1 MRWTLG
7 ALSLVC
13 SLIGSYAQTITA
25 TDAAGDLVLEYTTLN
40 PVFLTPETII
50 VSTISTFG
58 VDAASSSSVPDAAS
72 STSITTN
79 PTSATTSDSGPGPV
93 QSPGSAPTG
102 ITAIT
107 YTYTTTDAD
116 GDNTAIVAVFTPTQ
130 PATQP
135 PPTLPSGTVWDYS
148 SWLSLVGTNT
158 AQANVINS
166 TSGAMT
172 WRLGGHAVAAGATVF
187 AGALA
192 GALVVL

>member
-13 SLIGSYAQTITA
+13 SLVGSYAQTITA
-25 TDAAGDLVLEYTTLN
+25 TDAAGDLVLEYTTLD

-58 VDAASSSSVPDAAS
+58 VDAAS

-135 PPTLPSGTVWDYS
+135 PPTLPSGTIWNYN

-158 AQANVINS
+158 AQANVVNS